1 MATRRVP
8 AFTPRSKGRY
18 GESMVVKVGRSVMLS
33 VFAVAVAHAT
43 TLLAL
48 DVPALT
54 KGSSAVV
61 RAKVKSVEA
70 RWTKD
75 GGRIMTDAVLEVTE
89 PWKGAPG
96 KVITVMQPG
105 GVVGEV
111 GQQVHGTAKFTVGED
126 VVVFLEPR
134 GDRYLLT
141 GMLQGKFKVETSSD
155 GKAVFARQA
164 LEGDAMLI
172 DPASKQQVQPNAVV
186 LPLDTL
192 RAQVLAASGAKAPNE
207 PTTPGPVKVTP

>member
-1 MATRRVP
+1 
-8 AFTPRSKGRY
+8 
-18 GESMVVKVGRSVMLS
+18 MVVQVRTLLLLA
-33 VFAVAVAHAT
+33 VFCAGVAGAT

-54 KGSSAVV
+54 KSSQAVA
-61 RAKVKSVEA
+61 RARVVSVEA

-75 GGRIMTDAVLEVTE
+75 GGRIMTDVVLDVTE
-89 PWKGAPG
+89 TWKGAPA
-96 KVITVMQPG
+96 KQIVVMQPG
-105 GVVGEV
+105 GIVGEV
-111 GQQVHGTAKFTVGED
+111 GQQVHGTARFTVGED

-164 LEGDAMLI
+164 LEGDALLI
-172 DPASKQQVQPNAVV
+172 DPATRQAVQPFAVV

-192 RAQVLAASGAKAPNE
+192 RAQVLAASGATAPVE
-207 PTTPGPVKVTP
+207 PTTPGPIKVTP

>member
-1 MATRRVP
+1 
-8 AFTPRSKGRY
+8 
-18 GESMVVKVGRSVMLS
+18 MVVKVRTLLLL
-33 VFAVAVAHAT
+33 AVLTAAMANAT

-54 KGSSAVV
+54 RGSAVV
-61 RAKVKSVEA
+61 VRATVRSVEA

-89 PWKGAPG
+89 PWKGAPARQ
-96 KVITVMQPG
+96 ITVMQPG
-105 GVVGEV
+105 GVVGEI
-111 GQQVHGTAKFTVGED
+111 GQLVHGTVRFTVGED

-155 GKAVFARQA
+155 GKAVFARQE
-164 LEGDAMLI
+164 LEGDALLV
-172 DPASKQQVQPNAVV
+172 DPATRQPVQSAAVV
-186 LPLDTL
+186 LPIDKL
-192 RAQVLAASGAKAPNE
+192 RAQVLAASGASAPPE
-207 PTTPGPVKVTP
+207 PTSPGPVKVTP

>member
-1 MATRRVP
+1 
-8 AFTPRSKGRY
+8 
-18 GESMVVKVGRSVMLS
+18 MVVKARTLLL
-33 VFAVAVAHAT
+33 FALLGATVASAT
-43 TLLAL
+43 TLLSL

-54 KGSSAVV
+54 RGSTVIARGTV
-61 RAKVKSVEA
+61 RSVEA

-89 PWKGAPG
+89 PWKGAPS
-96 KVITVMQPG
+96 KQITVMQPG

-111 GQQVHGTAKFTVGED
+111 GQIVHGTVRFTVGED

-134 GDRYLLT
+134 GDHFLLT

-155 GKAVFARQA
+155 GKAVFARQELESEA
-164 LEGDAMLI
+164 LLVDAATHQ
-172 DPASKQQVQPNAVV
+172 PVQANAVV
-186 LPLDTL
+186 LPLEKL
-192 RAQVLAASGAKAPNE
+192 RAQVLALAGATAPTQ

>member
-1 MATRRVP
+1 
-8 AFTPRSKGRY
+8 
-18 GESMVVKVGRSVMLS
+18 MVVKARTLILLGLLGASLAS
-33 VFAVAVAHAT
+33 AT

-54 KGSSAVV
+54 KGSALVV
-61 RAKVKSVEA
+61 RATVRSVEA

-75 GGRIMTDAVLEVTE
+75 GGRIMTDAVLDVTE
-89 PWKGAPG
+89 TWKGAPT
-96 KVITVMQPG
+96 KQLTVMQPG
-105 GVVGEV
+105 GIVGEV
-111 GQQVHGTAKFTVGED
+111 GQLVHGTARFTVGED

-134 GDRYLLT
+134 GDRFLLT

-172 DPASKQQVQPNAVV
+172 DPATRQQVQPFAVV

-192 RAQVLAASGAKAPNE
+192 RAQVLAASGARAPVE
-207 PTTPGPVKVTP
+207 PTTPGPIKVTP

>member
-1 MATRRVP
+1 
-8 AFTPRSKGRY
+8 
-18 GESMVVKVGRSVMLS
+18 MVVKVRTLLLFIALGAAL
-33 VFAVAVAHAT
+33 ANAT

-54 KGSSAVV
+54 KGSSVVV
-61 RAKVKSVEA
+61 RATVRSVEA

-89 PWKGAPG
+89 PWKGTPG
-96 KVITVMQPG
+96 KQLTVMQPG
-105 GVVGEV
+105 GVVGEI
-111 GQQVHGTAKFTVGED
+111 GQMVHGTAKFTVGED

-134 GDRYLLT
+134 GDRFLLT

-164 LEGDAMLI
+164 SEGDALLV
-172 DPASKQQVQPNAVV
+172 DPKTRQAVNPPAVV
-186 LPLDTL
+186 LPIDTL
-192 RAQVLAASGAKAPNE
+192 RAQVLAASGARAPVE

>member
-1 MATRRVP
+1 
-8 AFTPRSKGRY
+8 
-18 GESMVVKVGRSVMLS
+18 MVVKVRTLLLL
-33 VFAVAVAHAT
+33 AVLAAAMANAT

-54 KGSSAVV
+54 KGSAVV
-61 RAKVKSVEA
+61 ARATVRSVEA

-89 PWKGAPG
+89 PWKGAPS
-96 KVITVMQPG
+96 KQIVVMQPG

-111 GQQVHGTAKFTVGED
+111 GQIVAGTVHFTAGED
-126 VVVFLEPR
+126 VVVFLEAR

-155 GKAVFARQA
+155 GKAVFARQE
-164 LEGDAMLI
+164 LEGEALLVDAATHQ
-172 DPASKQQVQPNAVV
+172 PVQANAVV
-186 LPLDTL
+186 LPLEKL
-192 RAQVLAASGAKAPNE
+192 RAQVLALAGATAPTQ
-207 PTTPGPVKVTP
+207 PSAPGPVKVTP

>member
-1 MATRRVP
+1 MLLKLRTLLVLAILGAT
-8 AFTPRSKGRY
+8 
-18 GESMVVKVGRSVMLS
+18 VVQ
-33 VFAVAVAHAT
+33 AT

-54 KGSSAVV
+54 KGSSVV
-61 RAKVKSVEA
+61 ARATVRSVGA

-89 PWKGAPG
+89 PWKGAPS
-96 KVITVMQPG
+96 KQVTVMQPG

-111 GQQVHGTAKFTVGED
+111 GQLVHGTAKFTVGED

-134 GDRYLLT
+134 GDRFLLT
-141 GMLQGKFKVETSSD
+141 GMLQGKFKVERSSD
-155 GKAVFARQA
+155 GKAVLARQE
-164 LEGDAMLI
+164 LEGDAMLV
-172 DPASKQQVQPNAVV
+172 DPATRQAVAPNATV

-192 RAQVLAASGAKAPNE
+192 RAQVLAAAGTKAPTE
-207 PTTPGPVKVTP
+207 PAAPGPVKVTP